1 MESAM
6 RFGFGLPQIG
16 PAAGPDS
23 LVAVAKR
30 AEELGINSLWVS
42 ERILYPLEPK
52 TPYPGSPEGKL
63 PYQYKSVLDPLDT
76 LTFVAAHTSRVGLGT
91 STINLPYYNPVMLA
105 RRLTTIDVLSRGR
118 LRVAFGVGWSED
130 ECDAAGT
137 PFHERGRRADEF
149 IRALKAIWTSDPV
162 EFHGQY
168 FHIPKAIILPKP
180 VQKPHPPI
188 EMGAFN
194 PRTFRRIATLCDGWN
209 AVFLPPEQVAA
220 MFNTIK
226 QMTKEAGRDPS
237 ALTLTVRAN
246 GKITEKPLG
255 GDRQRFNG
263 SVDQVA
269 EDVRALRAIG
279 VMELLFDPG
288 QSSGID
294 SVDDFLTQLERWV
307 EAGRK

>member
-105 RRLTTIDVLSRGR
+105 RRLDDDRCALTRPPARRLWRRLVGGRMRRRG
-118 LRVAFGVGWSED
+118 
-130 ECDAAGT
+130 
-137 PFHERGRRADEF
+137 GRRSMSA
-149 IRALKAIWTSDPV
+149 
-162 EFHGQY
+162 G
-168 FHIPKAIILPKP
+168 
-180 VQKPHPPI
+180 
-188 EMGAFN
+188 
-194 PRTFRRIATLCDGWN
+194 
-209 AVFLPPEQVAA
+209 VAP
-220 MFNTIK
+220 MN
-226 QMTKEAGRDPS
+226 
-237 ALTLTVRAN
+237 
-246 GKITEKPLG
+246 
-255 GDRQRFNG
+255 
-263 SVDQVA
+263 
-269 EDVRALRAIG
+269 
-279 VMELLFDPG
+279 
-288 QSSGID
+288 SSG
-294 SVDDFLTQLERWV
+294 R
-307 EAGRK
+307 